1 MQRIEGRDRVFHRAC
16 PQASQAVP
24 HHPRRQSRRNHQD
37 RRLARRQRGSSGQSP
52 DESRH
57 VRGGGPTQA
66 PAGLVPS
73 EDLCW
78 GLRANLLLS
87 AISDAVPDLTPQPSE
102 PVRDTPGQVPIVH
115 LEGRPA
121 RGRGVGE
128 WRAGALGLHLWEC
141 RREPRGVPIE
151 TCRPEG
157 GELDGGS
164 CGSVERRSE
173 GPEAGGV
180 SGASTPS
187 LVAHRE
193 DRRDERALGETGVRN
208 HWRHGSRSCRST
220 PPVVIFGM
228 EPER

>member
-1 MQRIEGRDRVFHRAC
+1 MRVPKRPKLYHITHGANLGAIIKTGGLLADSEAAQGRAPTRVGM
-16 PQASQAVP
+16 SEVV
-24 HHPRRQSRRNHQD
+24 
-37 RRLARRQRGSSGQSP
+37 ARRKHLPVSYHPKTCVG
-52 DESRH
+52 DY
-57 VRGGGPTQA
+57 VRIYFCP
-66 PAGLVPS
+66 
-73 EDLCW
+73 
-78 GLRANLLLS
+78 